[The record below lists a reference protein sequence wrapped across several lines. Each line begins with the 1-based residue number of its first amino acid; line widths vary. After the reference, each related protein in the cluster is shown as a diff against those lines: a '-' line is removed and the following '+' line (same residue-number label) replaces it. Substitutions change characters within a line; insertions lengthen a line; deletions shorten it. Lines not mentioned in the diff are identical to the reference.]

1 MKKSLLYIAA
11 TLVGAGIFTACDDDF
26 EQAPIADFIPQATQ
40 QANIK
45 ISELKE
51 LFSKDAASYSEQIP
65 TRDDGTHY
73 IVKGRVVS
81 EDSTANF
88 YKKLS
93 IQDETGGLVFSINM
107 NETYKTYRFGQ
118 ELVIDLTGMYY
129 GAYSGCIQV
138 GGSASPTDGPSRMVK
153 ARWENG
159 VEINGLPDP
168 AAVDTLLLT
177 IPELETLRSD
187 PEAARNLEG
196 RIVRFN
202 GLHFQ
207 NPGEMLGESSRLNN
221 SRTMIDEKGN
231 KLTLLTAGYGL
242 LWSTRAPSGT
252 GDLVGVIT
260 NYTNNSGVSTW
271 QVTVNDLSGFIGFIP
286 FGSVTVDPVGS
297 FDVDFTGGL
306 FPEGWLHM
314 AVTGNK
320 DWFTRN
326 FPEGSDSWYASM
338 SGYNGTAPFDA
349 WLISQPLD
357 PALMTDK
364 VLTFETQV
372 NGYGSATSKLEVF
385 ILDNADPQ
393 KANKTRLE
401 CTLAEPPASGYSSWA
416 QSGTISLAAATGKFF
431 IGWQYTATQDANY
444 ATWCVTNIK
453 VK

>member
-1 MKKSLLYIAA
+1 MIRVIMGKKGSGKTKNVIEMINNAVQ
-11 TLVGAGIFTACDDDF
+11 TEHG
-26 EQAPIADFIPQATQ
+26 
-40 QANIK
+40 N
-45 ISELKE
+45 
-51 LFSKDAASYSEQIP
+51 
-65 TRDDGTHY
+65 
-73 IVKGRVVS
+73 VV
-81 EDSTANF
+81 
-88 YKKLS
+88 
-93 IQDETGGLVFSINM
+93 
-107 NETYKTYRFGQ
+107 
-118 ELVIDLTGMYY
+118 
-129 GAYSGCIQV
+129 CI
-138 GGSASPTDGPSRMVK
+138 
-153 ARWENG
+153 
-159 VEINGLPDP
+159 
-168 AAVDTLLLT
+168 
-177 IPELETLRSD
+177 
-187 PEAARNLEG
+187 
-196 RIVRFN
+196 
-202 GLHFQ
+202 
-207 NPGEMLGESSRLNN
+207 
-221 SRTMIDEKGN
+221 EKGN

-416 QSGTISLAAATGKFF
+416 QSGNISLAAATGKFF